1 MSLNRC
7 EFIGHLGRD
16 VEVRTTQGGDKIANL
31 RIAVTEKWRDKQ
43 SGERKERTE
52 WVSCVIFGALA
63 KVADQYLRNGS
74 KVYIAGKFTTRKWQ
88 DQSGQDRYSTE
99 INVQD
104 LEMLDGPRDDNQRQD
119 GSNRRSDDRQSNGYG
134 AGRSALDD
142 DIPFLPCR

>member
-1 MSLNRC
+1 MMAINRC

-63 KVADQYLRNGS
+63 KVAEQYLRKGS

-99 INVQD
+99 INVQG
-104 LEMLDGPRDDNQRQD
+104 LEMLDGPHADNQRQAE
-119 GSNRRSDDRQSNGYG
+119 SNRRSDDRQSIGYG
-134 AGRSALDD
+134 AGGSALDD
-142 DIPFLPCR
+142 DSIPF

>member
-1 MSLNRC
+1 MALNRC

-63 KVADQYLRNGS
+63 KVADQYLRKGS

-104 LEMLDGPRDDNQRQD
+104 LEMLDGPHSDNQRQAE
-119 GSNRRSDDRQSNGYG
+119 SNRRSNDRQSSVYG
-134 AGRSALDD
+134 AGGSALDD
-142 DIPFLPCR
+142 DSIPF